1 MWESE
6 FNNTPKY
13 LRDLGPKKGVSF
25 GRVLSSTTYA
35 ELVRATQRIVK
46 LLYPGGNKSEVNFC
60 CIDF

>member
-25 GRVLSSTTYA
+25 GRVLSSTTYV
-35 ELVRATQRIVK
+35 ELVQATQRTVG
-46 LLYPGGNKSEVNFC
+46 LLYPKEDKS
-60 CIDF
+60 